1 MMNLLTLRKLTA
13 ASITASGRRRPNRPN
28 LIRRRRQRAA
38 ARRRVPTARRRRAAD
53 SVADR
58 DNAAMTIRRPRWA
71 WLLFPHLSII
81 IGASALASCHRL
93 PRVAL
98 DGGLDKVGHFL
109 MLGALSLLAVGFFGA
124 ARWRRVVFVL
134 GVLSALEEA
143 SQAWF
148 PARTLDAL
156 DLAANLLGVLLGAYA
171 ATHLARHTTGYAGAE
186 VALRTRDKLADVPIS
201 PDDDKPDTDRF
212 TTRSRP

>member
-1 MMNLLTLRKLTA
+1 
-13 ASITASGRRRPNRPN
+13 
-28 LIRRRRQRAA
+28 
-38 ARRRVPTARRRRAAD
+38 
-53 SVADR
+53 
-58 DNAAMTIRRPRWA
+58 MTIRRPRWA

-81 IGASALASCHRL
+81 IGVSVLASCHRL

-98 DGGLDKVGHFL
+98 DGGLDKFGHLL

-156 DLAANLLGVLLGAYA
+156 DLAANLLGILMGAYA
-171 ATHLARHTTGYAGAE
+171 ANHLARRAPGYAGRE

-201 PDDDKPDTDRF
+201 PDDDQPDTDRF
-212 TTRSRP
+212 TTQSRP